1 MFLKTDGLDSP
12 GQWSGQSWV
21 TVVSSSTY
29 SEVEFDSLF
38 SETERVHTALTIQSN
53 VASAQHDEKCP
64 KSNL

>member
-38 SETERVHTALTIQSN
+38 SETERVHSSHNSIKCGIGTAR
-53 VASAQHDEKCP
+53 
-64 KSNL
+64 